1 MTVHIDL
8 PGSDTYIT
16 FKEQCLD
23 CGHEFDLVGR
33 FEDSDDA
40 VCPLCRSLNIHEK
53 YLLFPDNGPGF
64 QNDYGTQSDRLRGG
78 SCGGSCE

>member
-33 FEDSDDA
+33 FEDSA
-40 VCPLCRSLNIHEK
+40 GV
-53 YLLFPDNGPGF
+53 
-64 QNDYGTQSDRLRGG
+64 
-78 SCGGSCE
+78 